1 MPLFESYERRIGQI
15 TPVLEKY
22 GMKTLEDA
30 KAVCES
36 IGVDPYAIVKETQP
50 IAFENAGW
58 AYVLGAAIAIKKGC
72 KKAADAAEAIGE
84 GLYSWSDSISI
95 TWEPAR
101 HANSPAFLLLTNQ
114 KLWKASNLGFSEACR
129 QVCCALTLENH
140 CLGGSYCSLSCC
152 WFPEHGTQLF
162 SIWKRKSG
170 TEEMTI

>member
-1 MPLFESYERRIGQI
+1 MANILNYCSWSAFPTGLCL
-15 TPVLEKY
+15 T
-22 GMKTLEDA
+22 A
-30 KAVCES
+30 KNLSDRHLTFSMQRLTCCYS
-36 IGVDPYAIVKETQP
+36 TCFCFLIILIFLLSSSQSQQFSKWD
-50 IAFENAGW
+50 
-58 AYVLGAAIAIKKGC
+58 
-72 KKAADAAEAIGE
+72 
-84 GLYSWSDSISI
+84 SWSDSISI